1 MQVQYHHFK
10 IEFYRSGLFHELH
23 DTCKITHKLSGEFV
37 ESNTEPYI
45 YNNKLKAFQELFTKL
60 NINQKFLMDFVNQ
73 PDIPNFKYSL

>member
-23 DTCKITHKLSGEFV
+23 DTCKITHKLSGESV

-45 YNNKLKAFQELFTKL
+45 YNKKLFKNFLL
-60 NINQKFLMDFVNQ
+60 N
-73 PDIPNFKYSL
+73 

>member
-10 IEFYRSGLFHELH
+10 IEFYRSGLFLVLH
-23 DTCKITHKLSGEFV
+23 DTCKITHKLSGESI

-73 PDIPNFKYSL
+73 PDIPNFKYAL